1 MINWYEQIRHAF
13 VLLSPTH
20 SIAEYNRGH
29 RSFDVA
35 HALEDRPRSA
45 DFCSRATSFVPINY
59 LGTIIL
65 EVIPMLMNKRAL
77 SVEFGHCDPSGIVYN
92 PNYFIWFD
100 MSVHALLARGGL
112 SLKEMMAEFGIDGIP
127 VVEYKCKFLAPAR
140 WADELLLET
149 SVVTLHRCAFDI
161 QHHVF
166 NAGVLAAEC
175 LERRVCTAVD
185 PLEGRVKARTL
196 PEKLVDIFNGRG
208 ADTEQNKI
216 RDRKG
221 PEPT

>member
-1 MINWYEQIRHAF
+1 M
-13 VLLSPTH
+13 LPTH
-20 SIAEYNRGH
+20 LKIAL
-29 RSFDVA
+29 
-35 HALEDRPRSA
+35 ALPI
-45 DFCSRATSFVPINY
+45 FVPALPVLCQLIID
-59 LGTIIL
+59 GTIIL
-65 EVIPMLMNKRAL
+65 EVIPMLMNKRTL

-112 SLKEMMAEFGIDGIP
+112 SLKEMIAEFGIDGIP

-166 NAGVLAAEC
+166 NDGVLAAEC
-175 LERRVCTAVD
+175 LETRVCTAVD

-196 PEKLVDIFNGRG
+196 PEKLVEIFTGRG
-208 ADTEQNKI
+208 ADIEQTKSEI
-216 RDRKG
+216 KMK
-221 PEPT
+221 